1 MRDVL
6 AEEQRRDQV
15 VRVARLARVRPEGKG
30 GQAAGFPQLV
40 QGEEVG
46 VDVVGVEGVCRAPV
60 RESDLFRFWRR
71 ERERERGR
79 EGRRWSE
86 FFPPFFGCS
95 FRKKKTSTSRR
106 KKHNTKKLSLSLF
119 LLNQQQQQRTSRA
132 WTRRRPCR
140 SPPRASGTGAAAGAT
155 PDRASPR
162 RAGRRCCR

>member
-46 VDVVGVEGVCRAPV
+46 VDVVGVEGVCRVVLEVPLV
-60 RESDLFRFWRR
+60 RRGHVLCRTPERESDLFRFWRR

-95 FRKKKTSTSRR
+95 FRKKKNLNLE
-106 KKHNTKKLSLSLF
+106 KKKT
-119 LLNQQQQQRTSRA
+119 
-132 WTRRRPCR
+132 
-140 SPPRASGTGAAAGAT
+140 
-155 PDRASPR
+155 
-162 RAGRRCCR
+162 